1 VGAIPG
7 CVLGCQLLYV
17 PAGRATPALVQA
29 SKEMDPHEYLEQ
41 FGAIPA
47 TSRDRVFP
55 EFKEKVHEG
64 EGEVTTTIPPCR
76 FAGIDPSGGA
86 NPYCV
91 LAIQDYGDM
100 LVIFDEFYAPHYST
114 EEIAPIIANKDWL
127 VGRKVSVDPEPERW
141 EFDNLDEAVV
151 DSASRRRYVV
161 GSRWDSPL

>member
-7 CVLGCQLLYV
+7 CVLDVNFYIFPQGE
-17 PAGRATPALVQA
+17 PNPGARAGVQG
-29 SKEMDPHEYLEQ
+29 DGPHEYLEQ

-64 EGEVTTTIPPCR
+64 EGEGYDYDPALRFGWPLIPPVE
-76 FAGIDPSGGA
+76 A

-100 LVIFDEFYAPHYST
+100 LVIFE
-114 EEIAPIIANKDWL
+114 
-127 VGRKVSVDPEPERW
+127 
-141 EFDNLDEAVV
+141 
-151 DSASRRRYVV
+151 
-161 GSRWDSPL
+161 